1 MKTVVDLRLTQEA
14 ARFDLRFACEDCVHF
29 CDRHG
34 CAHGYPE
41 APSKRDLETEQVV
54 FCKEFEIA

>member
-1 MKTVVDLRLTQEA
+1 MKTKVDPRLTHEA
-14 ARFDLRFACEDCVHF
+14 ARYVLRFACEDCVHF

-41 APSKRDLETEQVV
+41 SPSRTDLEKQELV